1 VRQQPAEVFEVELTV
16 GVGER
21 HSLEARG
28 LEAGF
33 GASQILFGVDLSV
46 REGEIA
52 GVLGLNG
59 AGSTPGRCRAV
70 SRRRSRW
77 RAR

>member
-1 VRQQPAEVFEVELTV
+1 MTEPVLEV
-16 GVGER
+16 
-21 HSLEARG
+21 RG

-33 GASQILFGVDLSV
+33 GASQILFGVDLAV

-59 AGSTPGRCRAV
+59 AGKSVTMKAIAGLIPVWQGSIT
-70 SRRRSRW
+70 SRDTTRSPR
-77 RAR
+77 